1 MNIQDKINR
10 GGCWLRVI
18 WGLRVVSGWGN
29 LFLGSFFPINKK
41 KNRPE
46 SKDKTLGWTEEGE
59 VFRESQVSHEGSK
72 NEESMI
78 IKGNLLPGSQ
88 VVLNDLVFL

>member
-1 MNIQDKINR
+1 M
-10 GGCWLRVI
+10 
-18 WGLRVVSGWGN
+18 
-29 LFLGSFFPINKK
+29 
-41 KNRPE
+41 
-46 SKDKTLGWTEEGE
+46 
-59 VFRESQVSHEGSK
+59 SHEGSK